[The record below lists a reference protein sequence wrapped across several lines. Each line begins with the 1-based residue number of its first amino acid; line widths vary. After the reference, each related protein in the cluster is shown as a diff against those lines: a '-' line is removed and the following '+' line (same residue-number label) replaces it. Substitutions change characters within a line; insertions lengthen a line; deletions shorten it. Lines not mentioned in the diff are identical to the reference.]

1 MAIIYFA
8 PPHSQPSTFW
18 KGVLWAAQALKF
30 GYRWKVGD
38 GRKIRF
44 WEDTWFGT
52 APLTVQ
58 FWDLFSICNQTGV
71 TLASVWD
78 GAEIKLNF
86 RRTFSEAMLER
97 WYELEAVVM
106 DVHYSEE
113 GDALVWQYDSKGLYT
128 TQSLYAVINFRG
140 VKPVYIPSV

>member
-1 MAIIYFA
+1 MPIISFA

-52 APLTVQ
+52 APLAVQ
-58 FWDLFSICNQTGV
+58 FWDLFSICNQIGV

-106 DVHYSEE
+106 DVHYSED

-128 TQSLYAVINFRG
+128 TQSLHAVINFRG
-140 VKPVYIPSV
+140 VKPVYIPYV

>member
-1 MAIIYFA
+1 M
-8 PPHSQPSTFW
+8 
-18 KGVLWAAQALKF
+18 
-30 GYRWKVGD
+30 
-38 GRKIRF
+38 
-44 WEDTWFGT
+44 
-52 APLTVQ
+52 Q